1 MSYNKSHFISQNHML
16 GRIFFQNKAEEDR
29 KAAFQKA
36 YQSYEDEMEKVK
48 AVQLISKLFKE
59 INDKHG
65 KIFKTI
71 QNILPK
77 IF

>member
-1 MSYNKSHFISQNHML
+1 ML
-16 GRIFFQNKAEEDR
+16 SRIFQSKAEEDR

-36 YQSYEDEMEKVK
+36 YQSYEDEMKKVK

-65 KIFKTI
+65 KIFNTI